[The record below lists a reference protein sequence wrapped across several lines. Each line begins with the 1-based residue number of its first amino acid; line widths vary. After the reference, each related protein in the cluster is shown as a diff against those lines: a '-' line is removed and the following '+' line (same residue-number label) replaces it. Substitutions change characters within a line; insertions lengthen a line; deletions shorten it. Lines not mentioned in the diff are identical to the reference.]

1 MKELLTRRECTA
13 MRGIAILAIVLHNY
27 CHFIGKIVKENEY
40 MYHEVNNDRLWFV
53 LTNPDELLPVHLL
66 SYFGH
71 YGVPVFLFLSG
82 FGLVKKYETSPNP
95 SKGGEGLR
103 TEGAR
108 QALLPFGETGRGFIL
123 YHYLK
128 LLRMLIV
135 GFVLFLMVDAVTPG
149 RFAFHWDNVLAQL
162 LMYINVLPEPDKII
176 WPGIYWF
183 FGLMMELYIVYRLL
197 LYRRQAWLVV
207 GLIVVCWLLQ
217 VFCDPDGETLNRL
230 RYNCIGGMLPFGVG
244 IIVARVFSR
253 SEECGVWSENTSSAD
268 STVEA
273 TAEHISLHTPHSS
286 LLERTPH
293 SLLLALASIPLV
305 IVMSFSFHS
314 WLWIPVVIIIGTI
327 AMVKAMPDAILKF
340 FVFFGTYSAAMFVAH
355 PVARKLFITV
365 AWRQDIYDGLML
377 YVVVAIALSWAV
389 KQIIDRI
396 PSPKQ

>member
-1 MKELLTRRECTA
+1 MKEILTRRECSA
-13 MRGIAILAIVLHNY
+13 MRGIAILAIMLHNY

-40 MYHEVNNDRLWFV
+40 LYLESNNNRLWHV

-82 FGLVKKYETSPNP
+82 FGLVLKYESDATSPNV
-95 SKGGEGLR
+95 GHFVR
-103 TEGAR
+103 
-108 QALLPFGETGRGFIL
+108 

-149 RFAFHWDNVLAQL
+149 RFAFHWDNVIAQL

-197 LYRRQAWLVV
+197 LYRRSSWIVV

-217 VFCDPDGETLNRL
+217 AFCYQEGETLNRL
-230 RYNCIGGMLPFGVG
+230 RYNFIGGMLPFGLGLVL
-244 IIVARVFSR
+244 ARVR
-253 SEECGVWSENTSSAD
+253 QRTDNV
-268 STVEA
+268 
-273 TAEHISLHTPHSS
+273 
-286 LLERTPH
+286 LEGLFLWLP
-293 SLLLALASIPLV
+293 ALVVSVVLV
-305 IVMSFSFHS
+305 FAMSFNFQT
-314 WLWIPVVIIIGTI
+314 WLWIPVFIIIGTM
-327 AMVKAMPDAILKF
+327 ALVKMMPESVLKL
-340 FVFFGTYSAAMFVAH
+340 FVWFGSISAAMFVAH
-355 PVARKLFITV
+355 PIARKLFITV

-377 YVVVAIALSWAV
+377 YVIVTIALSWAV

-396 PSPKQ
+396 PSPKL

>member
-82 FGLVKKYETSPNP
+82 FGLVKKYETSPDP

-103 TEGAR
+103 TEGAW
-108 QALLPFGETGRGFIL
+108 QALLPFGEAGRGFIL

-230 RYNCIGGMLPFGVG
+230 RYNCIGGMLPFGLGVLFG
-244 IIVARVFSR
+244 GMEVRGCSPLLSHFRIIY
-253 SEECGVWSENTSSAD
+253 
-268 STVEA
+268 
-273 TAEHISLHTPHSS
+273 
-286 LLERTPH
+286 
-293 SLLLALASIPLV
+293 LLLALASIPLV

>member
-82 FGLVKKYETSPNP
+82 FGLVKKYETSPDP

-103 TEGAR
+103 TEGAW
-108 QALLPFGETGRGFIL
+108 QALLPFGEAGRGFIL

-135 GFVLFLMVDAVTPG
+135 GFVLFLVVDAVTPG

-230 RYNCIGGMLPFGVG
+230 RYNCIGGMLPFGAG
-244 IIVARVFSR
+244 ILFARYGGRCSLWPSSRWLWLAIAVVAV
-253 SEECGVWSENTSSAD
+253 AL
-268 STVEA
+268 TV
-273 TAEHISLHTPHSS
+273 L
-286 LLERTPH
+286 
-293 SLLLALASIPLV
+293 
-305 IVMSFSFHS
+305 MSFSFQT
-314 WLWIPVVIIIGTI
+314 WFWIPLVIIIGTI
-327 AMVKAMPDAILKF
+327 ALVKVVPGL
-340 FVFFGTYSAAMFVAH
+340 VLQVLVWFGAVSAAMFVTH

-377 YVVVAIALSWAV
+377 YVVVVIALSWAV